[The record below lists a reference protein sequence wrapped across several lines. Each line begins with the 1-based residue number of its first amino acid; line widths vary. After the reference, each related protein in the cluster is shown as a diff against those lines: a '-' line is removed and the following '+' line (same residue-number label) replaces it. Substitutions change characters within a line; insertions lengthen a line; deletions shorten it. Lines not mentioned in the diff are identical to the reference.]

1 VLKTNRQTIS
11 GAQLVL
17 RDMHTKDL
25 NQVLLIERNAQISPW
40 SRLSFEESLTKQ
52 NICRVLETNKEI
64 IAYHVVCPIEDELHI
79 LNVVAAPQ
87 LQGLGLGHR
96 LMHDIL
102 DIAKDQNLN
111 RIFLEVRA
119 SNEVAMNLY
128 AQWSFKQIS
137 IRKAYYRSSAR
148 TNGLREDAL
157 IFMREVR

>member
-79 LNVVAAPQ
+79 LN
-87 LQGLGLGHR
+87 
-96 LMHDIL
+96 
-102 DIAKDQNLN
+102 DQNLN